1 METDPAERVKG
12 PPGVTSDGLR
22 HVAFRVAQLA
32 KAQHDLPCF
41 RTCGPA
47 PESMSLYRITPDKL
61 ESVTGKRRIT
71 EADVKRV
78 EAYSPANTA

>member
-1 METDPAERVKG
+1 
-12 PPGVTSDGLR
+12 
-22 HVAFRVAQLA
+22 
-32 KAQHDLPCF
+32 
-41 RTCGPA
+41 
-47 PESMSLYRITPDKL
+47 MSLYRITPDKL